1 MTTGTNSRL
10 TCRTL
15 ALALVG
21 ALSLAVAIVGNSVWA
36 NESRQE
42 AAAATGSPGI
52 NIAALM
58 ANAGAAKLPRLL
70 GHLHD
75 LPEHDNGVGRRR

>member
-36 NESRQE
+36 KESRQE
-42 AAAATGSPGI
+42 AATATGSPGI
-52 NIAALM
+52 DITALM
-58 ANAGAAKLPRLL
+58 TNVGVAKLPRLL

>member
-42 AAAATGSPGI
+42 AATATGSPGI
-52 NIAALM
+52 DITALM
-58 ANAGAAKLPRLL
+58 TNVGVAKLPRLL